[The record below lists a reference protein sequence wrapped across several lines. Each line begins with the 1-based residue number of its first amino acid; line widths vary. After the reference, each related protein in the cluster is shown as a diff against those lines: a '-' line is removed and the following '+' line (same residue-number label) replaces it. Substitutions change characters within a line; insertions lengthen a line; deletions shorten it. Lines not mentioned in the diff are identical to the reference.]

1 MRIRGIAVLF
11 IAAVLALPS
20 CKSEFAK
27 LLEGNDDNLKY
38 EKAFELFNLGKY
50 NQAAQLF
57 ESISVTTNGTP
68 REDTV
73 QYYWGLSNYRFKDYY
88 TAETNFTSFVTNFPL
103 SPFTEDAS
111 FLRVDCLYRSTL
123 RYELDQKP
131 THKALAAIA
140 QYLSD
145 YPTTPHLDVC
155 NNMINDLSERLDR
168 KAYEN
173 AKLYYKMEDYLA
185 SRVAFKNVLKDDA
198 DNIYREDILYYT
210 AMSSY
215 KYAVN
220 SVSEKQKDRYMA
232 FVDDYLNF
240 VGEYPESIYRREM
253 DVMYK
258 RSQKALGKYVGTDED
273 LKEKEKDFQKER
285 ELLLKQTQQ
294 EK

>member
-1 MRIRGIAVLF
+1 MVIIGAL
-11 IAAVLALPS
+11 LALPS
-20 CKSEFAK
+20 CKTEFAK
-27 LLEGNDDNLKY
+27 LLEGNDDDLKY
-38 EKAFELFNLGKY
+38 EKAFEYFNLGKY

-73 QYYWGLSNYRFKDYY
+73 QFYWGLSNYRFKDYY
-88 TAETNFTSFVTNFPL
+88 TAETNFTSFITNFPL
-103 SPFTEDAS
+103 SPFTEEAS
-111 FLRVDCLYRSTL
+111 FLRVDCLYMSTL

-131 THKALAAIA
+131 TQKALATIA
-140 QYLSD
+140 QYLND

-155 NNMINDLSERLDR
+155 NNMITDLSERLDR

-198 DNIYREDILYYT
+198 ENIYREDILYYT

-215 KYAVN
+215 KYAFN
-220 SVSEKQKDRYMA
+220 SVSEKQKDRYMT

-240 VGEYPESIYRREM
+240 IGEYPESLYKKEL

-258 RSQKALGKYVGTDED
+258 RSQKALGKYVGSDED
-273 LKEKEKDFQKER
+273 LKEKEKDFEKER
-285 ELLLKQTQQ
+285 NLLLKQQQ
-294 EK
+294 GQQK